1 MASSMVPSSFLEAPD
16 DEKDAGIKT
25 KKSVDEYMKDFNEG
39 IEEGA
44 LQAKKTPA
52 FSEPVPSSLAEDPA
66 ADAANAGMRDLYQI
80 DASMKKMQADQA
92 KLADDTR
99 RFNSGKKL

>member
-1 MASSMVPSSFLEAPD
+1 MESSPMGMNSPMESMVPSSFLEIP
-16 DEKDAGIKT
+16 EDAGEKT
-25 KKSVDEYMKDFNEG
+25 KKAVEEYMKDFNEG

-52 FSEPVPSSLAEDPA
+52 FADLDAAPSSLVEWDDPA

-80 DASMKKMQADQA
+80 DASMKKMAVDQA
-92 KLADDTR
+92 KLA
-99 RFNSGKKL
+99 K